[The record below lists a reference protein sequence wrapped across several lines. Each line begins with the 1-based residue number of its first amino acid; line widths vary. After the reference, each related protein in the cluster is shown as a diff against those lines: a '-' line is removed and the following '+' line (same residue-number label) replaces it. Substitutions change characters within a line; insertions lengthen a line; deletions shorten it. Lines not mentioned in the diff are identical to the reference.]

1 MDDIFEKYEEIL
13 RNYNIIV
20 VFKVLIFILDNIN
33 DIEFNKIEEDELDC
47 CIFVFE
53 SKNGKENVVFIKM
66 LVKFDVCCLFVI
78 DIEKE
83 DGVIEMIVSVWF
95 LYFKDYLNDKEIFNY
110 DVSILFI
117 IVFEFKNDDEL
128 KGRDIKVEKDDL
140 KMVLDMVIGGDIKF
154 DIIYIF

>member
-1 MDDIFEKYEEIL
+1 M
-13 RNYNIIV
+13 
-20 VFKVLIFILDNIN
+20 
-33 DIEFNKIEEDELDC
+33 
-47 CIFVFE
+47 
-53 SKNGKENVVFIKM
+53 
-66 LVKFDVCCLFVI
+66 VKFDICCLFVI

-95 LYFKDYLNDKEIFNY
+95 LYFKEYLNDKEIFNY

-128 KGRDIKVEKDDL
+128 KGGDIKVEKDDL
-140 KMVLDMVIGGDIKF
+140 KMVLDMVKGGDIKF